1 MSRTAMSRT
10 TLTATALVLSLG
22 LTACGGGDEKQVSAD
37 AKQTLTVWA
46 MGEEGNRVAEIAK
59 TFNKEHPGIT
69 VKVTPVG
76 WDVAHQKLV
85 SAAAADQL
93 PDMAQLGSTWVG
105 EFIELGALEPVDTEV
120 FEEKDFFPA
129 AWQGNEKD
137 GEVYGVPWYVDT
149 RVLYY
154 RTDLAKKAGVQGEP
168 KTWADQLKLAEGYKK
183 LDSTKWAFS
192 LPAGGDGAWQNWLP
206 YLFQAGGTLVD
217 KDGRPT
223 LDSPES
229 VKALTEY
236 AKYFDKGLAR
246 GTRPTPGYDVIKDFG
261 ADKVPMFASGPWMVQ
276 NIEDQVPK
284 VADQYETVPLPS
296 GAKQGNIIGGASL
309 VTFAGS
315 EHKAAAQEFTKFLT
329 DAKTQAKWYEMAKS
343 LPANQN
349 AWNEPQLKKAD
360 VEDFKASLDAAQ
372 AIPPI
377 AKWEEIAHQIDLTL
391 EKLAKGGDPAK
402 LAAEL
407 QKNAESL
414 VS

>member
-1 MSRTAMSRT
+1 MSHTAMSRT
-10 TLTATALVLSLG
+10 TLTATALVLALG
-22 LTACGGGDEKQVSAD
+22 LTACGGDGGEQVGAD
-37 AKQTLTVWA
+37 KKQTLTVWA

-59 TFNKEHPGIT
+59 TFSKEHPEIT
-69 VKVTPVG
+69 VKVTPIG

-85 SAAAADQL
+85 SAAAAGQL
-93 PDMAQLGSTWVG
+93 PDMAQLGSTWMG
-105 EFIELGALEPVDTEV
+105 EFIELDALEPIDTEA

-154 RTDLAKKAGVQGEP
+154 RTDLAKKAGVRGEP

-183 LDSTKWAFS
+183 LDSTKWAFA
-192 LPAGGDGAWQNWLP
+192 LPAGGNGAWQNWLP
-206 YLFQAGGTLVD
+206 YLFQAGGALTD
-217 KDGRPT
+217 KDGKPT

-236 AKYFDKGLAR
+236 AKYFDKDLAR
-246 GTRPTPGYDVIKDFG
+246 TTPFAPGYDVIKDFG

-276 NIEDQVPK
+276 NIKDQAPK
-284 VADQYETVPLPS
+284 IVDKYETVPLP
-296 GAKQGNIIGGASL
+296 ADVAQGNIIGGASL

-315 EHKAAAQEFTKFLT
+315 KHKAGAQEFTKFLT
-329 DAKTQAKWYEMAKS
+329 SAKTQAKWYEMAKS
-343 LPANQN
+343 LPANRQ
-349 AWNEPQLKKAD
+349 AWNEPQLKSADLGDYKAAL
-360 VEDFKASLDAAQ
+360 EAAKPVP
-372 AIPPI
+372 AL
-377 AKWEEIAHQIDLTL
+377 ANWEEVAHQIDITL
-391 EKLAKGGDPAK
+391 EKLGKGDDPAE
-402 LAAEL
+402 LAAKL